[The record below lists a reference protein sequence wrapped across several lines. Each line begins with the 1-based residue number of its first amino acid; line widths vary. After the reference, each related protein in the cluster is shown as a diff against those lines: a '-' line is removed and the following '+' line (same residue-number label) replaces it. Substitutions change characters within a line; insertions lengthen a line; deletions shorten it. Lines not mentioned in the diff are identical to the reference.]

1 MLYFAWKVVL
11 RPILP
16 YLLAF
21 AGLVAV
27 ATAIGDVTGWW
38 DMHAI
43 LLDALVRAARG
54 VIDTIVHTI
63 RGVIDGILDAIAAR
77 LNPL

>member
-38 DMHAI
+38 NMHTI
-43 LLDALVRAARG
+43 LLDALFQTIRG
-54 VIDTIVHTI
+54 VIDTIAHTI
-63 RGVIDGILDAIAAR
+63 RRVIDGILDAIAAR